1 MINVEITFMYERHAL
16 ADGLVKGLKSFYYI
30 LNNLFKQTT
39 TPKGGA
45 HTNLY
50 GLTRN
55 VLARMRSTRDPFS
68 VSRFIWNELQDVMDD
83 ARRRLPYAPYVMFMI
98 ERVTDYVFPKD
109 VTHEAHRGEKTHPT
123 QERGTQSKKGA
134 ATSRA
139 RQEPKSSHSASQRQ

>member
-1 MINVEITFMYERHAL
+1 MTEGRPYKADYITFARILGFGAKDREFYDLHMERTLINVEITFMYERHAL

-30 LNNLFKQTT
+30 LNNLFKQTIA
-39 TPKGGA
+39 PKGGA

-83 ARRRLPYAPYVMFMI
+83 ARRGCLMLPM
-98 ERVTDYVFPKD
+98 
-109 VTHEAHRGEKTHPT
+109 
-123 QERGTQSKKGA
+123 
-134 ATSRA
+134 
-139 RQEPKSSHSASQRQ
+139 